1 MVNSGKVFALFII
14 VLLAVSII
22 MAKPTFAQTIPTPSV
37 PQFSVQYISYTN
49 YIAPTYTT
57 NPYNGKNETATSG
70 YQAINETIVFT
81 IKNQPFSSYTGAN
94 GNSIGF
100 YYNFRYKGHFASTWT
115 YNPFNPDEQ
124 SAYAAGGWIIG
135 PFKYFTQSS
144 SNYTTF
150 SFPLNVILNTAPSN
164 YPLLSNG
171 SQLDFAVQAQIGY
184 IAPSEDVSPSLGSY
198 YNFTGQSSDWSN
210 TQTLTINYN
219 SNSTSNSSPN
229 STLLSTPTVPE
240 FSMLVILPF
249 FITMLF
255 ITIFL
260 RHRKP
265 IDSSP
270 QTVSNGEE

>member
-1 MVNSGKVFALFII
+1 MDMSKGFTLTLIFI
-14 VLLAVSII
+14 LAVSSLI
-22 MAKPTFAQTIPTPSV
+22 MAKPAFAQTIPTPSV
-37 PQFSVQYISYTN
+37 PQFSVQYISYTH

-57 NPYNGKNETATSG
+57 NPYNGQNETATSG

-81 IKNQPFSSYTGAN
+81 IKNQPFSPYTDAN

-124 SAYAAGGWIIG
+124 SAYAAGGWAVG

-144 SNYTTF
+144 SNNTTF

-184 IAPSEDVSPSLGSY
+184 IAQSESVSPSLGSY

-210 TQTLTINYN
+210 TQTLTINLN
-219 SNSTSNSSPN
+219 QNTTSSA
-229 STLLSTPTVPE
+229 TPTQTPTSSVPE
-240 FSMLVILPF
+240 FPWMWAILTILFVVSM
-249 FITMLF
+249 
-255 ITIFL
+255 
-260 RHRKP
+260 
-265 IDSSP
+265 SSVVAKLKISR
-270 QTVSNGEE
+270 QGAHKI